1 MSGRLQ
7 LEGTGS
13 RNPNVPSQ
21 VQHPKMEIPEISY
34 PTLIQPSP

>member
-1 MSGRLQ
+1 MSGRL

-13 RNPNVPSQ
+13 RNPNVQYQ

-34 PTLIQPSP
+34 LTLIQPST